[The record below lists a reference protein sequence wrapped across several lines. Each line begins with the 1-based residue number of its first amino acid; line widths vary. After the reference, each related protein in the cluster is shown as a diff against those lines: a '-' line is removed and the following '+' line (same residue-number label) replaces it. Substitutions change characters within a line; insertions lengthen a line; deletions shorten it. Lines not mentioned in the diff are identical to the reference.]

1 MGVWRNRWTPRV
13 STGRGVPAAPGRP
26 ASLEWGSD
34 VVAEM
39 LRRLAIPYIALE
51 PGASFRGLHDSIVN
65 YLGNEAPSMI
75 LCNHEEVAVAIA
87 HGYAKFTGRAM
98 AAAVHSNVGL
108 MHASMTIFCAWC
120 DRAPV
125 LVLGGSRPMDATATQ
140 PRIRW
145 IHTPSAPGEL
155 VRNLT

>member
-1 MGVWRNRWTPRV
+1 
-13 STGRGVPAAPGRP
+13 
-26 ASLEWGSD
+26 
-34 VVAEM
+34 M

-65 YLGNEAPSMI
+65 YLGNDAPSLI

-125 LVLGGSRPMDATATQ
+125 LVLGGTGPMDATARR
-140 PRIRW
+140 PCSYRGGR
-145 IHTPSAPGEL
+145 PSPAS
-155 VRNLT
+155 